1 MLKFQN
7 GKFQR
12 GREILYTVKKKTLF
26 QFIDFAQK
34 IKSEGLSCKFF
45 NKTGIFDFHQKLII
59 FDGVEVKAIAERR
72 KTGPNQG
79 YEKAFHKGN
88 ALKIHPS
95 EINPCFFLRLSGYRR
110 VSLGIIETF

>member
-1 MLKFQN
+1 MKSRFP
-7 GKFQR
+7 
-12 GREILYTVKKKTLF
+12 
-26 QFIDFAQK
+26 FIDFAQNF
-34 IKSEGLSCKFF
+34 KSGGLSCKFF
-45 NKTGIFDFHQKLII
+45 NKTGILDFHQKFII

-95 EINPCFFLRLSGYRR
+95 EINP
-110 VSLGIIETF
+110 